1 MSTRALEG
9 RVALITGSSRGIG
22 RAIAIRFAE
31 EGCRVVINC
40 KSSLEAAEEAAR
52 QIESISPGASLVAQ
66 ADVSRED
73 AVESMV
79 ARAVGKFGRLDILV
93 NNASLPGGLRFSQVS
108 LADWQA
114 MIDTTLTGAFLCA
127 KAVVPHMLREGWGRI
142 ISIASTSGLTG
153 GTSGAHYAAAKGGL
167 ISLTKAMSAELAPRG
182 ITVNSIAPSKIE
194 TEMLWQSLGEEGQ
207 KEELLSRIP
216 VRRFGKPREI
226 AALALFLASEEA
238 GYITGETIV
247 ASGGYR

>member
-93 NNASLPGGLRFSQVS
+93 NNAKPPRRAAFPRCP
-108 LADWQA
+108 W
-114 MIDTTLTGAFLCA
+114 LTGR
-127 KAVVPHMLREGWGRI
+127 P
-142 ISIASTSGLTG
+142 
-153 GTSGAHYAAAKGGL
+153 
-167 ISLTKAMSAELAPRG
+167 
-182 ITVNSIAPSKIE
+182 
-194 TEMLWQSLGEEGQ
+194 
-207 KEELLSRIP
+207 
-216 VRRFGKPREI
+216 
-226 AALALFLASEEA
+226 
-238 GYITGETIV
+238 
-247 ASGGYR
+247 